1 MKNKIRTE
9 IMNIVSVP
17 PERKG
22 DTGYLK
28 LTDEEIDKIVEL
40 FKKSIQ
46 HFIEETTR
54 ELREELAELEH
65 KQWESWTRYITEH
78 LFDAYE
84 QGKGNSNDEIAQM
97 KGLSWSIGKELVP
110 MMKKWH
116 KNWKPYLELTEEE
129 KDKDRIWAD
138 KVLGKLKETQAEWLK
153 ENL

>member
-1 MKNKIRTE
+1 MNLIKQKIIE
-9 IMNIVSVP
+9 IVSVP
-17 PERKG
+17 PKKEG

-28 LTDEEIDKIVEL
+28 LTKKEIDKIVEL
-40 FKKSIQ
+40 FKETIQ
-46 HFIEETTR
+46 RFIEETNK

-65 KQWESWTRYITEH
+65 KQWESWTRYIIEH

-97 KGLSWSIGKELVP
+97 KGLGWLIEKELVP
-110 MMKKWH
+110 MMKKWQ
-116 KNWKPYLELTEEE
+116 KNWKPYSELSEEE

-138 KVLGKLKETQAEWLK
+138 KVLGKLKQEQAKWLK